1 MNRAIA
7 EANGEWIAV
16 LDADDW
22 YAHDR
27 LSRLVNAAD
36 AHNVPLAADNQYFW
50 DEDAGTIVR
59 TAFPQEY
66 GQTSLTTKA
75 FVGRNNP
82 FSHFDYACSSR

>member
-27 LSRLVNAAD
+27 LSTLVT
-36 AHNVPLAADNQYFW
+36 
-50 DEDAGTIVR
+50 G
-59 TAFPQEY
+59 
-66 GQTSLTTKA
+66 
-75 FVGRNNP
+75 GRRAQCP
-82 FSHFDYACSSR
+82 PGR